1 MRKVGARL
9 CRHGRYSGVEFAAEF
24 QWKSSTVPVRLLLLS
39 CLAALALAGCG
50 VKGPLEPP
58 KADTTAPAAQSS
70 AAPATAA
77 SPSASSPM
85 ASAPMTNADAA
96 RDAGDQAW
104 GANPVSVGGIN
115 PPDMPG
121 NSVSTAAP
129 ATSAAKKGFFLDF
142 LL

>member
-1 MRKVGARL
+1 MRKDGARL
-9 CRHGRYSGVEFAAEF
+9 CRHGRYSGGEFAAEF

-39 CLAALALAGCG
+39 CVAALALAGCG

-58 KADTTAPAAQSS
+58 KADTAAPAAQSS
-70 AAPATAA
+70 GA
-77 SPSASSPM
+77 SASSASPM
-85 ASAPMTNADAA
+85 ATTPMTNADAA

-104 GANPVSVGGIN
+104 GANPMSVGGIN

-121 NSVSTAAP
+121 NSVSMPAP
-129 ATSAAKKGFFLDF
+129 APTAAKKGFFLDF

>member
-1 MRKVGARL
+1 M
-9 CRHGRYSGVEFAAEF
+9 
-24 QWKSSTVPVRLLLLS
+24 PVRLLLLS
-39 CLAALALAGCG
+39 CVAALALAGCG

-58 KADTTAPAAQSS
+58 KADTAAPAAQSS
-70 AAPATAA
+70 AGQTPAG

-85 ASAPMTNADAA
+85 ATTPMTNADAA

-121 NSVSTAAP
+121 NSVSMPAP
-129 ATSAAKKGFFLDF
+129 AASAAKKGFFLDF